1 MKAKTGPIQRNTVYP
16 KDSFMSRVG
25 WGEFAMRS
33 ARRSGL
39 KVIRAG
45 KGVFVRGE
53 DFIEWLNN
61 QTESE
66 TAVASAR

>member
-1 MKAKTGPIQRNTVYP
+1 MKAKTGPIQRDTVYP
-16 KDSFMSRVG
+16 LHSFLARVG

-45 KGVFVRGE
+45 KGVFIRGE
-53 DFIEWLNN
+53 DFIEWLNKK
-61 QTESE
+61 SE
-66 TAVASAR
+66 PSAVSSSN